1 MPLGGGGSPR
11 GGRMEEIPCGTSSA
25 LMRLIESPAP
35 SLERAMDIPRLSN
48 LHLLTALRRVQ
59 KKPDPLRI
67 LVAGKLKRGYSLQ
80 EKPRFTLLL
89 TNLDEEKQP
98 VTGFTVGGDY
108 RTGRLARW
116 RFEVR
121 DEKGRLLPI
130 IGPGLLMGGGLGHW
144 ETLEYGESW
153 KAELPLESYVHISA
167 PGKYTLRVFYHN
179 REEIVDRQDISDLL
193 TSHSPDIAL
202 EVAPISVSVTDE
214 QRRNA
219 RKWISQ
225 LPDAGPV
232 RMAIGG
238 IVECKDFLD
247 PDSPAGRLQRM
258 YNSALPDLI
267 DGALDPSLKPGQRA
281 WVLGLLF
288 AITGH
293 NDPRGVPDDLSA
305 GRELLGSYEYT
316 GGRGMGSTRL
326 WVADSYEY
334 SSEAGS
340 GSFRGGK
347 INPEKQRAFAEK
359 WRVWKT
365 NGYYTLQ
372 KR

>member
-1 MPLGGGGSPR
+1 
-11 GGRMEEIPCGTSSA
+11 
-25 LMRLIESPAP
+25 
-35 SLERAMDIPRLSN
+35 
-48 LHLLTALRRVQ
+48 
-59 KKPDPLRI
+59 
-67 LVAGKLKRGYSLQ
+67 
-80 EKPRFTLLL
+80 
-89 TNLDEEKQP
+89 
-98 VTGFTVGGDY
+98 
-108 RTGRLARW
+108 
-116 RFEVR
+116 
-121 DEKGRLLPI
+121 
-130 IGPGLLMGGGLGHW
+130 
-144 ETLEYGESW
+144 
-153 KAELPLESYVHISA
+153 
-167 PGKYTLRVFYHN
+167 
-179 REEIVDRQDISDLL
+179 
-193 TSHSPDIAL
+193 
-202 EVAPISVSVTDE
+202 
-214 QRRNA
+214 
-219 RKWISQ
+219 
-225 LPDAGPV
+225 
-232 RMAIGG
+232 MAIGG

-258 YNSALPDLI
+258 YNLALPDLI
-267 DGALDPSLKPGQRA
+267 DGAPDPSLKPGQRA

-316 GGRGMGSTRL
+316 GGWGMGSTRL

>member
-1 MPLGGGGSPR
+1 
-11 GGRMEEIPCGTSSA
+11 
-25 LMRLIESPAP
+25 
-35 SLERAMDIPRLSN
+35 MDIPRLSN

-167 PGKYTLRVFYHN
+167 PGKYTL
-179 REEIVDRQDISDLL
+179 
-193 TSHSPDIAL
+193 
-202 EVAPISVSVTDE
+202 
-214 QRRNA
+214 
-219 RKWISQ
+219 
-225 LPDAGPV
+225 
-232 RMAIGG
+232 
-238 IVECKDFLD
+238 
-247 PDSPAGRLQRM
+247 PA
-258 YNSALPDLI
+258 
-267 DGALDPSLKPGQRA
+267 
-281 WVLGLLF
+281 F
-288 AITGH
+288 
-293 NDPRGVPDDLSA
+293 
-305 GRELLGSYEYT
+305 
-316 GGRGMGSTRL
+316 STTTAKRL
-326 WVADSYEY
+326 WTA
-334 SSEAGS
+334 
-340 GSFRGGK
+340 K
-347 INPEKQRAFAEK
+347 IL
-359 WRVWKT
+359 VIS
-365 NGYYTLQ
+365 
-372 KR
+372 